1 MSAESEAATIAAERS
16 RSITKAVL
24 WMVGALVSFSLM
36 AIAGREAT
44 KVLPTMEVMLWRSVF
59 GAIVL
64 YGVVLYNGLA
74 LTDLRSEKMGLHVLR
89 AVVHFGAQYAWLYAL
104 LLIPLAELFALEFT
118 APLWVAVLAPLIL
131 GERLTFPRIVAALIG
146 FAGAIIVVRPSGAG
160 LSLGSS
166 LALLSAI
173 GFASAMMATKALTR
187 TDGTMKILFWMNV
200 LQTVIGLAA
209 NYRGLHMPTGAAWG
223 WLSIVCI
230 VGLTA
235 HFALAQAFKHAD
247 AIIVAPMDFMRVPL
261 IAVVGAYFYS
271 EPLQLFVLLGGALV
285 LAGNAIN
292 VWAEKRRR

>member
-1 MSAESEAATIAAERS
+1 MSAGAAATAGERS
-16 RSITKAVL
+16 HNITKAVL
-24 WMVGALVSFSLM
+24 WMIGALVSFSLM

-44 KVLPTMEVMLWRSVF
+44 KLLPTMEVMLWRSIF

-64 YGVVLYNGLA
+64 YGVVRFNGLRVA
-74 LTDLRSEKMGLHVLR
+74 DMRSERMGLHVLR
-89 AVVHFGAQYAWLYAL
+89 SVVHFGAQYAWLYAL

-118 APLWVAVLAPLIL
+118 APLWVAVLAPLVL
-131 GERLTFPRIVAALIG
+131 GERLTAARIIAALIG
-146 FAGAIIVVRPSGAG
+146 FAGALIVVRPSGAG

-166 LALLSAI
+166 LALLSAV

-200 LQTVIGLAA
+200 MQSVIGLVA
-209 NYRGLHMPTGAAWG
+209 NYRGMHLPTGAAWG
-223 WLSIVCI
+223 WLTIVCI

-261 IAVVGAYFYS
+261 IAVVGSAFYN
-271 EPLQLFVLLGGALV
+271 EPLQPLVLIGGAFV

-292 VWAEKRRR
+292 VWAEKRRV

>member
-1 MSAESEAATIAAERS
+1 MSVRTEAGTGDRAHSIA
-16 RSITKAVL
+16 KAVL
-24 WMVGALVSFSLM
+24 WMIGALVSFSLM

-44 KVLPTMEVMLWRSVF
+44 KLLPTMEVMLWRSVF
-59 GAIVL
+59 GALVL
-64 YGVVLYNGLA
+64 FAVVRFNRFA
-74 LTDLRSEKMGLHVLR
+74 LLDMRSERMGLHVVR

-118 APLWVAVLAPLIL
+118 APLWVAVLAPVIL
-131 GERLTFPRIVAALIG
+131 GERLTAARIIAALVG
-146 FAGAIIVVRPSGAG
+146 FAGALIVVRPSGAG

-187 TDGTMKILFWMNV
+187 TDGTLKILFWMNV
-200 LQTVIGLAA
+200 LQTLIGLAA

-223 WLSIVCI
+223 WLAIVCV

-261 IAVVGAYFYS
+261 IAVVGALFYS
-271 EPLQLFVLLGGALV
+271 EPLQPLVLVGGAFV
-285 LAGNAIN
+285 LAGNALN
-292 VWAEKRRR
+292 VWAEKRRH